1 MGEALKWV
9 VRIVCV
15 AALILGFVFL
25 SIGLVDLFAHN
36 TTLAASG
43 ESATFSQDTVQDY
56 GFGANKDLLVI
67 DLSAIGGVD
76 RLDLKDKQPATLRR
90 YEGGK
95 VTLEHTIGIEIK
107 GRSSRS
113 KLNYKFDF
121 WKWDGD
127 KDANYLLED
136 NWEDTEEDLFG
147 TGYEYEEYFLR
158 GGFLEPTLTRDE
170 FAAVS
175 PRIVTETGMPD
186 ARYDT
191 KLYELIF
198 CVDGQCTYEGVY
210 LAMNEGGRDAIKNSQ
225 GWTVEGKK
233 AKNGGCED
241 DDKVDE
247 GMLIYEY
254 TVQPHKTFECGPEYI
269 IPQYPKCKHM
279 KEECSSLYD
288 RNAALYEAIGNET
301 VGRVNIPAFADRF
314 IFEQLMCGDDF
325 PFASQFFMKY
335 PKGLAVSYPLIGASK
350 IAKAVDE
357 GAVDEVVDLKK
368 VALKDLTVE
377 ELEKAKTKKKAEKES
392 LEEAIAV
399 LEKEKSKK
407 EAELGFFT
415 KGEPDYDDKKA
426 EIDLIK
432 STEEAIQTEM
442 EKVTKE
448 LVAVTTALEAKEGP
462 KDTEGNY
469 LVLSTN
475 AAGYAMNEQ
484 LFPAPPY
491 DYDGIWWRS
500 YTKGLEKTR
509 GIEFVNRNY
518 YGKPVAKLWEKLGRH
533 APFIEEVKTLGPR
546 VEELNALFQG
556 IIAKRKYELAQGYW
570 DRNNARWGPYG
581 NGNYKPATFRIDYL
595 LYPDTSSPRDTM
607 AEELDFAGK
616 WFAKR
621 AESVKEALPGLTE
634 VPVKDE
640 STTTA
645 TLEYATPMI
654 VFFGVALLSGIV
666 WAYNDDCCQCRR
678 GYRIIA

>member
-1 MGEALKWV
+1 MANRLIWF

-15 AALILGFVFL
+15 VTLILGTVYL

-36 TTLAASG
+36 STLAASG
-43 ESATFSQDTVQDY
+43 ESETFLQDTVPDY

-76 RLDLKDKQPATLRR
+76 RLDLKDKQPATLYR
-90 YEGGK
+90 YENG
-95 VTLEHTIGIEIK
+95 VPTLEHTIGIEIK

-121 WKWDGD
+121 WEWDGD
-127 KDANYLLED
+127 NKADANYLLED
-136 NWEDTEEDLFG
+136 NWEDTEADLFG
-147 TGYEYEEYFLR
+147 TGQEYEEYFLR

-175 PRIVTETGMPD
+175 PRVATETGMPD

-191 KLYELIF
+191 KLYELVF

-225 GWTVEGKK
+225 GWTVKGKK
-233 AKNGGCED
+233 AKKEDCED
-241 DDKVDE
+241 DDRVDK

-254 TVQPHKTFECGPEYI
+254 TVQPHKTFECGPEHI

-279 KEECSSLYD
+279 TEACSSLYD

-314 IFEQLMCGDDF
+314 VFEQLMCGDDF

-335 PKGLAVSYPLIGASK
+335 PKELAVSYPLIGATK

-357 GAVDEVVDLKK
+357 GAVVDLKT

-377 ELEKAKTKKKAEKES
+377 Q
-392 LEEAIAV
+392 
-399 LEKEKSKK
+399 LEKEKTKK
-407 EAELGFFT
+407 EADKIALDEAIATLETEKTKKQAELVLLT
-415 KGEPDYDDKKA
+415 KDEAGYDDKKA
-426 EIDLIK
+426 EIDSIE
-432 STEEAIQTEM
+432 STKETIQTEL
-442 EKVTKE
+442 EEVTKD
-448 LVAVTTALEAKEGP
+448 LAAVTTTLEAKEGP
-462 KDTEGNY
+462 KDAEGNY
-469 LVLSTN
+469 LVVSTN
-475 AAGYAMNEQ
+475 AAGYAINEQ

-546 VEELNALFQG
+546 VEELNAQFQG
-556 IIAKRKYELAQGYW
+556 IIAKRKHELAKGYW

-595 LYPDTSSPRDTM
+595 LYPNTSSPRDTM

-621 AESVKEALPGLTE
+621 AESVRGALPGLTE
-634 VPVKDE
+634 VPVQDE
-640 STTTA
+640 STTAA
-645 TLEYATPMI
+645 TFEYATPTI
-654 VFFGVALLSGIV
+654 VFFGVALIFGII
-666 WAYNDDCCQCRR
+666 WACVDKSCSCRR
-678 GYRIIA
+678 DYQPLW